1 MTAVDLMAEM
11 APIGDEGDS
20 GPSFYVIG
28 GSFMAPGDDY
38 LPSRFYGMYQVK
50 DVRFDANC
58 ESVSGDGSVNHC
70 HVAILDAKSC
80 SASVLEGASDLE
92 LPGDELSYTNFA
104 YTTSDDGSITNP
116 FWGQTEQAILEENNE
131 GVVELF
137 GARDFESNLDFSFR
151 SLGALDD
158 LQSFFGGH
166 AIVVYGKD
174 ENSPLYCGILDT
186 VSQEKSDQLEEAYF
200 KRFEEACNSPG
211 LSDEEFTNYDCKYIS
226 ALKSKP
232 SSAPEL
238 ALQFWLLVA
247 IVAVQL

>member
-1 MTAVDLMAEM
+1 MKEIITKAKTIGLLLTSYCARSVVGQNVGFQGPGGIMTAVDLMAEM
-11 APIGDEGDS
+11 APIGDEGDDS

-28 GSFMAPGDDY
+28 GSFVAPGDDY

-58 ESVSGDGSVNHC
+58 ESVSGNGSVNHC

-92 LPGDELSYTNFA
+92 LPGGVLSYTNFA

-116 FWGQTEQAILEENNE
+116 FWGQTEQAILEENDE

-186 VSQEKSDQLEEAYF
+186 VSQEKSDQL
-200 KRFEEACNSPG
+200 
-211 LSDEEFTNYDCKYIS
+211 
-226 ALKSKP
+226 
-232 SSAPEL
+232 
-238 ALQFWLLVA
+238 V
-247 IVAVQL
+247 